1 MNVVLP
7 CLLCFFAGGGFCAS
21 RFLRESTHMVSRF
34 LREVLS
40 CLREVSLV
48 LREFSLFPRSC
59 NCCSLSL
66 SVPVKTQ
73 HSYSLHILR

>member
-1 MNVVLP
+1 
-7 CLLCFFAGGGFCAS
+7 
-21 RFLRESTHMVSRF
+21 MVSRF
-34 LREVLS
+34 LREVSLV
-40 CLREVSLV
+40 LREVSLV